1 MKIGLRKTSFAVTAS
16 MVILPAL
23 LVALTACQSESGSPR
38 NGSVVTTEITSGKRP
53 NASVSGSATYR
64 ERLALTPGAKLEV
77 QLRDTSLQD
86 AAAPLIAQ
94 QVIENPGQV
103 PIEFKVEYNRDDIN
117 SRNTYS
123 IQARIVES
131 DGRLA
136 FTNDTAYDVIT
147 GGNPRQVD
155 MTLVMVQPPPV
166 DAASGE
172 EQVDPN
178 VWVEA
183 EYPITG
189 AEMLPPHEGDLL
201 RIFFLQSNLEDCSRG
216 VHQKDWE
223 VDGNDIKV
231 TITNQV
237 PPPAPWAAPCHE
249 DVVELDEIIDLKNA
263 FTAGESYSVVING
276 QQTGT
281 FTRPHPDF
289 PDSITVPVE
298 VQRAEIRIP
307 DSAPPQYNLLV
318 TYGIPVGSSCS
329 HENGYAI
336 KRLED
341 NGIEVSLTYHQA
353 VPGEAPL
360 ACTADYPVREISI
373 PLGWDF
379 EPGQAYEVSINGEEA
394 ADFVAR

>member
-1 MKIGLRKTSFAVTAS
+1 MKTATRKPVLAVIAS
-16 MVILPAL
+16 MLALAAL
-23 LVALTACQSESGSPR
+23 LAACQGNPGSSSGGSTTTSE
-38 NGSVVTTEITSGKRP
+38 IASGKNP
-53 NASVSGSATYR
+53 NASVSGTVTYR

-103 PIEFKVEYNRDDIN
+103 PIEFEIEYNRDDIE

-123 IQARIVES
+123 VQARIVES

-136 FTNDTAYDVIT
+136 FINDTAYDVIT
-147 GGNPRQVD
+147 GGNPRQVE
-155 MTLVMVQPPPV
+155 MLLVMVQPPP
-166 DAASGE
+166 GE
-172 EQVDPN
+172 DSEIVNPN
-178 VWVEA
+178 DWVEA

-201 RIFFLQSNLEDCSRG
+201 RIFFLQSNLENCSRG

-249 DVVELDEIIDLKNA
+249 DLVELDEIIDLKNA
-263 FTAGESYSVVING
+263 FTAGESYSLVVNG

-281 FTRPHPDF
+281 FSRPHPDF
-289 PDSITVPVE
+289 PESITVPVE
-298 VQRAEIRIP
+298 VQRAEVRILE
-307 DSAPPQYNLLV
+307 SAPPQYNLLV

-329 HENGYAI
+329 HENGYATR
-336 KRLED
+336 RLGG
-341 NGIEVSLTYHQA
+341 NSIEVSLTYHQA
-353 VPGEAPL
+353 LPGEGPL
-360 ACTADYPVREISI
+360 ACTADYPIKEISI
-373 PLGWDF
+373 PLGSDF
-379 EPGQAYEVSINGEEA
+379 EPGREYEILINGEEEA
-394 ADFVAR
+394 TFTAR